1 MTDTQPK
8 IDQTTASKLTDKGQ
22 YWLNHLQQCQAFGQ
36 SMAAYAR
43 SQGLGLKS
51 FYRWRL
57 HLLSSPA
64 EEILDTVPLF
74 HPVRVTG
81 SASSTGSPIK
91 TLSMVLRL
99 PNGIDC
105 ELKQMTIETL
115 TEALLAAAKLP
126 L

>member
-1 MTDTQPK
+1 MTDTQSK
-8 IDQTTASKLTDKGQ
+8 SDQTTASKLTDKGQ
-22 YWLNHLQQCQAFGQ
+22 YWLYHLQQCQASRQ

-51 FYRWRL
+51 FYRWR
-57 HLLSSPA
+57 HQLLLSPA
-64 EEILDTVPLF
+64 EEILDTAPLF
-74 HPVRVTG
+74 HPVRITG
-81 SASSTGSPIK
+81 STSSTGSPIK

-105 ELKQMTIETL
+105 ELKQITIETL
-115 TEALLAAAKLP
+115 TEALLVAAKLP